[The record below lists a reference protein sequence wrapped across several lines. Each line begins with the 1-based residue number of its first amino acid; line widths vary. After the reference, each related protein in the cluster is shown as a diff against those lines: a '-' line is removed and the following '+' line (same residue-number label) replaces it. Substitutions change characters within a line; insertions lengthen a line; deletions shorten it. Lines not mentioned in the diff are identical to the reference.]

1 MSRVKLAKNNLVQ
14 QVVICCP
21 VTSGQ
26 FMSHN
31 IPAMSNATTSGETH
45 AQEIAATTS
54 AQKRA
59 LSYSTTIEKLFN
71 QVMSTKMPADRI
83 IGQYFR
89 DHKKHGSKDRRVI
102 RETLFGLFRW
112 WGWLSQLDSSQKH
125 TTWFQQLST
134 CAMLEQH
141 EWNDITQAWND
152 FADWPQARADKTL
165 LENNASL
172 NSKLTAFIALSG
184 IETSQISQLL
194 PQWFWQRCPIDDVEQ
209 YAVVNAMS
217 SRPPIWARAQ
227 TLSTEKVIES
237 LRQTGVEAKAS
248 GYFSDAI
255 SLGHKSINLNE
266 MDAYKQ
272 GYIEIQDLASQ
283 VIGQICQPNN
293 HELWWDACSGAGGK
307 TLQLY
312 SLMSQQSS
320 AFTGSITASDI
331 RHKPLEEL
339 RKRAKRAGFDH
350 INVAPWKGDI
360 LPVDANAFDGV
371 LVDAPCSCTGTWRRN
386 PDMRW
391 LDDVSAI
398 TDKPK
403 LQLAILRRS
412 AAAVKA
418 GGKLVY
424 ATCSLSPSE
433 NEQIVKD
440 FLSATSEFELEPV
453 THPFTGQLC
462 DMLTIWPQQ
471 ADSDG
476 MFVAKMRRRNA

>member
-1 MSRVKLAKNNLVQ
+1 M
-14 QVVICCP
+14 CCAAI
-21 VTSGQ
+21 SGQ

-31 IPAMSNATTSGETH
+31 IPAMSNASTSDETH
-45 AQEIAATTS
+45 AQEIAATTP

-59 LSYSTTIEKLFN
+59 LSYSTTIETLFN
-71 QVMSTKMPADRI
+71 QVMSTNMPADRI

-89 DHKKHGSKDRRVI
+89 EHKKHGSKDRRVI
-102 RETLFGLFRW
+102 RESLFGLFRW
-112 WGWLSQLDSSQKH
+112 WGWLNQLNSSQKH

-141 EWNDITQAWND
+141 EWNDVATAWND
-152 FADWPQARADKTL
+152 FASWPQTRPDQVEL
-165 LENNASL
+165 INNASL
-172 NSKLTAFIALSG
+172 NDKLTAFMTVSG
-184 IETSQISQLL
+184 IDTCQLTQLL
-194 PQWFWQRCPIDDVEQ
+194 PQWFWQLCPIDDVDQ

-227 TLSTEKVIES
+227 TLSTEKVIKS
-237 LRQTGVEAKAS
+237 LGQAGIEAKANS
-248 GYFSDAI
+248 YFSDAI
-255 SLGHKSINLNE
+255 NLGHKSINLNE
-266 MDAYKQ
+266 VNVYKQ
-272 GYIEIQDLASQ
+272 GYLEIQDLASQ

-293 HELWWDACSGAGGK
+293 HDKWWDACSGAGGK

-312 SLMSQQSS
+312 SLMLQQGS
-320 AFTGSITASDI
+320 ALTGSIIASDI
-331 RHKPLEEL
+331 RTKPLEEL
-339 RKRAKRAGFDH
+339 RKRAKRAGFDN
-350 INVAPWKGDI
+350 ISVAPWKGDV

-391 LDDVSAI
+391 LDDASAV
-398 TDKPK
+398 TDKPM

-412 AAAVKA
+412 AVAVKS

-440 FLSATSEFELEPV
+440 FLSETAEFELEPV

-471 ADSDG
+471 ANSDG
-476 MFVAKMRRRNA
+476 MFVAKMRRK

>member
-1 MSRVKLAKNNLVQ
+1 M
-14 QVVICCP
+14 I
-21 VTSGQ
+21 
-26 FMSHN
+26 HN
-31 IPAMSNATTSGETH
+31 ISAMSNATTSDDTH
-45 AQEIAATTS
+45 AQEIAATTP

-59 LSYSTTIEKLFN
+59 LSYSSTIATLFN
-71 QVMSTKMPADRI
+71 QVMSTSMPADRI

-89 DHKKHGSKDRRVI
+89 EHKKHGSKDRRVI
-102 RETLFGLFRW
+102 RESLFGLFRW
-112 WGWLSQLDSSQKH
+112 WGWLNQLESSKQH

-165 LENNASL
+165 LENDASL
-172 NSKLTAFIALSG
+172 EAKLAGFITLSG

-194 PQWFWQRCPIDDVEQ
+194 PQWFWQYCPIDTTEQ
-209 YAVVNAMS
+209 YALVNAMS
-217 SRPPIWARAQ
+217 TRPPIWARVQ
-227 TLSTEKVIES
+227 TLSTAKVIES
-237 LRQTGVEAKAS
+237 LNQAGVEAKAS
-248 GYFSDAI
+248 AYFTDAI

-266 MDAYKQ
+266 ITAYKL
-272 GYIEIQDLASQ
+272 GHIEIQDLASQ
-283 VIGQICQPNN
+283 VIGQICQPKN
-293 HELWWDACSGAGGK
+293 HEQWWDACSGAGGK

-312 SLMSQQSS
+312 SLMSQQNST
-320 AFTGSITASDI
+320 FTGSITASDI

-339 RKRAKRAGFDH
+339 RKRAKRAGFDN
-350 INVAPWKGDI
+350 INVAPWKGEI
-360 LPVDANAFDGV
+360 LPVNVKAFDGV

-391 LDDVSAI
+391 LDDASAI
-398 TDKPK
+398 TDKPI

-412 AAAVKA
+412 AAAVKS

-440 FLSATSEFELEPV
+440 FLSETSEFELEPV
-453 THPFTGQLC
+453 THPFTGQQC
-462 DMLTIWPQQ
+462 DTLTIWPQQ

-476 MFVAKMRRRNA
+476 MFVAKMRRK